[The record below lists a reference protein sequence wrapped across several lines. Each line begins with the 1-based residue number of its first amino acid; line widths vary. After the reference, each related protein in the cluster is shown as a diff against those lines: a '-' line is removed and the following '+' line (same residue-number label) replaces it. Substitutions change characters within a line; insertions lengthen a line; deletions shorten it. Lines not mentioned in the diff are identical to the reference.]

1 MRTVRYREIAGA
13 IRQSIERGELAPG
26 ELLPSEAALG
36 DAHGA
41 SRVTVRKALE
51 VLRDDGLVESRQG
64 FGWMVTAEP
73 ITQPLDAL
81 VSIEEQLQRS
91 GLTPVRDILDFSFVD
106 APGDVAEL
114 LGSRV
119 LEVRRLNLAD
129 GKPFSRVTVWCRE
142 DLGADLSRSQV
153 ANHSFFDLLPVQ
165 VRDATQT
172 IGARLMTAEDAI
184 LLGVPEDSPA
194 LLVRRVTYATDGEPV
209 LVSEH
214 AFPGHLTEFAV
225 RLAQVEAHEATAPR
239 GLRLVEE
246 A

>member
-1 MRTVRYREIAGA
+1 MRTIRYKEIARS
-13 IRQSIERGELAPG
+13 IRSRIEAGELAPG

-36 DAHGA
+36 GEHDA

-51 VLRDDGLVESRQG
+51 LLRDDGLVESRQG

-81 VSIEEQLQRS
+81 VSIEDQLQGS
-91 GLTPVRDILDFSFVD
+91 GLTPVRKILDFSFID
-106 APGDVAEL
+106 APADVADL
-114 LGSRV
+114 LGPRV

-142 DLGADLSRSQV
+142 DLGAELSRAQV
-153 ANHSFFDLLPVQ
+153 ADRSFFDLLPVQ
-165 VRDATQT
+165 VREATQT
-172 IGARLMTAEDAI
+172 IGARLMTAADAAV
-184 LLGVPEDSPA
+184 LDVPEASPA
-194 LLVRRVTYATDGEPV
+194 LLVRRVTFTADGEPV

-225 RLAQVEAHEATAPR
+225 RLQQVEAHEATAPR